1 MKLDLHGYP
10 IHDAWKEYRRVTQ
23 ECYWKDKKYIIVVT
37 GIGQMQTQFHHWVSS
52 DPYAIKC
59 EQLNE
64 GAWKV
69 ILKKRIVTAAKTI
82 NQETDLSQLLKKYKK
97 W

>member
-23 ECYWKDKKYIIVVT
+23 ECYWKDKKYIVVVT
-37 GIGQMQTQFHHWVSS
+37 GIGQMQSKFHHWVSS

-69 ILKKRIVTAAKTI
+69 TLKKRTQVSVTPV
-82 NQETDLSQLLKKYKK
+82 QQSTDISPLLTKYKK
-97 W
+97 

>member
-23 ECYWKDKKYIIVVT
+23 ECYWKDKKYIVVVT
-37 GIGQMQTQFHHWVSS
+37 GIGQMQSQFHHWVSS

-69 ILKKRIVTAAKTI
+69 TLKKRTQVSVTSVQQSI
-82 NQETDLSQLLKKYKK
+82 DISPLLTKYKK
-97 W
+97 